1 MTSAQ
6 SVPSALG
13 IIIDH
18 EAKWGFSRP
27 TDLQTQFD
35 TAAAQLRAKDAYPGP
50 QPSGLVA
57 DLAIEG
63 GGVKGIGIVG
73 AVSVLAEAGYQ
84 FQRIAGSSAGAIA
97 AALIASMTR
106 AGVPMTEL
114 KQSLETFKFGDV
126 MTKGPMHRFL
136 DHFGKDGDV
145 LADAAILAHK
155 TGIYSGDYIENWLE
169 STLGELG
176 VTRFADLKLTQADD
190 PGMSLPS
197 DRQYRLVVH
206 TADITRGQL
215 VHLPWDF
222 DYYGVLPDEQKVAQ
236 AVRASMSIPFF
247 FDPVTFS
254 AKAADVQLPT
264 PDGKTIGARYEAG
277 TVTWVDGGMLRN
289 FPIDAFER
297 DDGQAPRW
305 PTIGIKLS
313 SLQTSY
319 GSTEAVT
326 TAFALAR
333 HCLKTMINEWDAYS
347 IDAATA
353 GRTIFVDH
361 GSVGATDFNITQ
373 EQQDQLFL
381 NGVAAATSFVIEMG
395 GRGRVPRTA
404 AEASALR
411 HSPPA

>member
-1 MTSAQ
+1 MTSTE

-13 IIIDH
+13 IVINPG
-18 EAKWGFSRP
+18 ATYGYSRP
-27 TDLQTQFD
+27 ADLQTRFEA
-35 TAAAQLRAKDAYPGP
+35 AAAQLLAKDAAPGP
-50 QPSGLVA
+50 GPTGLVA

-73 AVSVLAEAGYQ
+73 AVSVLAEAGYK

-97 AALIASMTR
+97 AALIASMTK
-106 AGVPMTEL
+106 AGVPMTAL
-114 KQSLETFKFGDV
+114 KGSLESFKFGQV

-136 DHFGKDGDV
+136 DHFGSKGDE
-145 LADAAILAHK
+145 LADAAVLTHE
-155 TGIYSGDYIENWLE
+155 TGIYSGDYIENWIG
-169 STLGELG
+169 STLGHLG
-176 VTRFADLKLTQADD
+176 VTTFADLKLTEADD
-190 PGMSLPS
+190 PGMSLPE
-197 DRQYRLVVH
+197 DHRYRLVVH

-215 VHLPWDF
+215 VHLPWDYG
-222 DYYGVLPDEQKVAQ
+222 YYGAARDDQKVAN

-254 AKAADVQLPT
+254 ANAADVQLPAPGGGT
-264 PDGKTIGARYEAG
+264 VSAHYDAG

-289 FPIDAFER
+289 FPIDAFQRE
-297 DDGQAPRW
+297 DGRPPRW

-319 GSTEAVT
+319 GPTKAETTSLAV
-326 TAFALAR
+326 AR
-333 HCLKTMINEWDAYS
+333 HCLKTMMNEWDAYS

-361 GSVGATDFNITQ
+361 GSVGTTDFDITQ
-373 EQQDQLFL
+373 AQQDQLFL

-395 GRGRVPRTA
+395 RRGGVPRTA
-404 AEASALR
+404 QESATIR
-411 HSPPA
+411 RGSA